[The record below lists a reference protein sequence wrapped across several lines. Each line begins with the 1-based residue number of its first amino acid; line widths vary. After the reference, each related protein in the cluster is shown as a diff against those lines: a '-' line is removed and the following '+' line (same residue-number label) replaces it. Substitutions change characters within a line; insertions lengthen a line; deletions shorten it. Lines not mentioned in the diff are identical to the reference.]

1 MNGIICINKPEG
13 FTSFDVIAKLRGILK
28 MKRIGHSGTLDPMAT
43 GVLPVFIGN
52 ATRACD
58 MLSDNEKSYVADFRL
73 GCSTDTQDSSGTVLT
88 SSEIAIS
95 HDEFVEVMREFTGD
109 IEQIPPMYS
118 AVSVNG
124 QRLYELARKGIE
136 IERDARKIRIDKL
149 ELQEF
154 DSQNRVGKLLIECS
168 KGTYVRTIIHDIGQK
183 LGCGGIMTGLVRLSS
198 NGFTLDKALTIDEV
212 KSLLDEGR
220 LEEFILPVE
229 KVFIGLP
236 KLYLDE
242 VQTKMYKNG
251 IKLDL
256 ARVNGVAKADKYAVY
271 GDDKKFIGTGL
282 ADFDKAELKVE
293 KNFFR

>member
-1 MNGIICINKPEG
+1 
-13 FTSFDVIAKLRGILK
+13 

-88 SSEIAIS
+88 SSGIAVS
-95 HDEFVEVMREFTGD
+95 RDEFVEVMRGFIGE

-229 KVFIGLP
+229 KVFTGLP

-242 VQTKMYKNG
+242 VQTKLYKNG
-251 IKLDL
+251 VKLDL
-256 ARVNGVAKADKYAVY
+256 ARVNGVGKADKYTVY
-271 GDDKKFIGTGL
+271 GDDKKFIGTAL
-282 ADFDKAELKVE
+282 ADFDKAVLRVE